1 MMMMMMIAM
10 MMLMRFCATF
20 VIFLPHFIRSI
31 SIIIIYPMGD
41 CPQGYLVFLSSNF
54 CAFIGLFLND
64 KYKYDNFLQTRCMTF
79 RICTYR
85 VVFPKCTISLQGQV
99 RWKAWDPIMYC
110 FNVLY
115 GRPLTYSS
123 GSSSTSSISLVS
135 DSIW

>member
-1 MMMMMMIAM
+1 MMIAM

-20 VIFLPHFIRSI
+20 VNYLLHFIRYI
-31 SIIIIYPMGD
+31 SIIMIHPMGD

-85 VVFPKCTISLQGQV
+85 VVFPKCTISFQGQV
-99 RWKAWDPIMYC
+99 RWKTWDPIMYC

-123 GSSSTSSISLVS
+123 ESSSIDSSVSISL